1 MAVLYACVYKCSIK
15 MCDFSY
21 YDEGKEKETNFYI
34 FIGGDGKF
42 ILIFSPFLIRRTDC
56 LTCKIADMHDSFD
69 NGVIHCT
76 FKRSNNNL
84 QKVITLLVKLHL

>member
-1 MAVLYACVYKCSIK
+1 MAVLYACIYKCSIK

-69 NGVIHCT
+69 DGVSYC
-76 FKRSNNNL
+76 
-84 QKVITLLVKLHL
+84 VIARLKTTCKK

>member
-56 LTCKIADMHDSFD
+56 LTCKIADMIALIM
-69 NGVIHCT
+69 VLLRYCT
-76 FKRSNNNL
+76 FKRWL
-84 QKVITLLVKLHL
+84 

>member
-21 YDEGKEKETNFYI
+21 YDEGKEKRKKKLIFI
-34 FIGGDGKF
+34 FFIGGDGKF

-56 LTCKIADMHDSFD
+56 LTCKIIADMMIALIM
-69 NGVIHCT
+69 VLLRYCT
-76 FKRSNNNL
+76 FKRSNTTTC
-84 QKVITLLVKLHL
+84 KK

>member
-1 MAVLYACVYKCSIK
+1 MYVYISVALKCVILATI
-15 MCDFSY
+15 
-21 YDEGKEKETNFYI
+21 EGKEKETNFYI

-69 NGVIHCT
+69 DGVSYC
-76 FKRSNNNL
+76 
-84 QKVITLLVKLHL
+84 VIARLKTTCKK

>member
-21 YDEGKEKETNFYI
+21 YDDDGKEKETNFYI

-69 NGVIHCT
+69 NVLLRYCT
-76 FKRSNNNL
+76 FKRSNTTTC
-84 QKVITLLVKLHL
+84 KK

>member
-56 LTCKIADMHDSFD
+56 LTCKIADMIAYCVIALLRYLNVVTPQLAKSD
-69 NGVIHCT
+69 NVI
-76 FKRSNNNL
+76 S
-84 QKVITLLVKLHL
+84 